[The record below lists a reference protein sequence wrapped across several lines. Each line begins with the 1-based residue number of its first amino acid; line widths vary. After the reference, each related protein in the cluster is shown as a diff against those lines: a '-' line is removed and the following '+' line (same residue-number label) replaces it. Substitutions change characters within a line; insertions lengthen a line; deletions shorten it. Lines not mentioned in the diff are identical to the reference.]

1 MSEVVQLSQERS
13 LQADVEELRAR
24 HPKTQ
29 DLYLEVCGLLFF
41 RYGTTPTANKLYQLV
56 RKGSM
61 NTPVEV
67 LGRFWDNLREK
78 SRVRV
83 EHPDLP
89 AELRDAAGEV
99 VAQLWQRAQAQ
110 ATASLAGLQAEA
122 QSNTLAAQAASESA
136 QGQLQALNETVR
148 QLQEQLQAAQA
159 AVRGGELVLASERGE
174 AAGLRRQIE
183 EAGQQRTQLQE
194 AFQTAQAELRLQ
206 LEELRQALAQQREA
220 AGEARLRAEAD
231 LNRVLLEVDHHRTLA
246 AKARKDLEQL
256 RRASTDKIEEH
267 ARRLVTVQEER
278 ALLSKKLGEAEGAL
292 AETRTARDDLA
303 RQLHQLNPQA
313 VARPSA
319 RRKKP
324 SSGA

>member
-13 LQADVEELRAR
+13 LQAEVEELRAR
-24 HPKTQ
+24 HSKTQ

-122 QSNTLAAQAASESA
+122 QANTLAAQAASESA
-136 QGQLQALNETVR
+136 QGQLQVLNDTVR
-148 QLQEQLQAAQA
+148 QLQEQLQASQA
-159 AVRGGELVLASERGE
+159 AVRAGELVLASERGE
-174 AAGLRRQIE
+174 TAGLRRQIE
-183 EAGQQRTQLQE
+183 EAGQQRAQLQD

-220 AGEARLRAEAD
+220 MVEARQRGEAD

-246 AKARKDLEQL
+246 TKARKDLEQL
-256 RRASTDKIEEH
+256 RRTSTEKIEEH
-267 ARRLVTVQEER
+267 AKRLVAVQEER
-278 ALLSKKLGEAEGAL
+278 ALLSMKLGEAEGAL
-292 AETRTARDDLA
+292 AETRAARDDLV
-303 RQLHQLNPQA
+303 RQLRQFQPDA
-313 VARPSA
+313 APRPTA
-319 RRKKP
+319 RRKKAA
-324 SSGA
+324 SSS